1 MINGVGRERWE
12 GGYSIDSLC
21 DQGSGE
27 GRGGYSIDSLCDQGS
42 REGRVG
48 VRVQH
53 KEYGI

>member
-1 MINGVGRERWE
+1 MGSKGA
-12 GGYSIDSLC
+12 DSLY